1 MGKIKTMKKTNLI
14 TGTLVYSDVKN
25 ANGRIYTKDC
35 MMDMLHQAIED
46 VKDGCLLGEFGYGSQ
61 PEVNLGNVSHKVTEV
76 RLNPYNDSLEG
87 TIEILETPKGK
98 QILKMLNE
106 NDYKFDD
113 LFVVRPRGTGTVNE
127 KGEVENYTLYS
138 FDVIFKQEDAF
149 NVREKPEDEKFKIE

>member
-1 MGKIKTMKKTNLI
+1 MGKSKNMKV
-14 TGTLVYSDVKN
+14 TGKFIVFDQKN
-25 ANGRIYTKDC
+25 KNGRIYTKEC
-35 MMDMLHQAIED
+35 GSAIMQQFNKLAHE
-46 VKDGCLLGEFGYGSQ
+46 GQMILGEFGY
-61 PEVNLGNVSHKVTEV
+61 PENRFEVSLGNVSHRV
-76 RLNPYNDSLEG
+76 DSLEFDMLNNCLRG

-106 NDYKFDD
+106 NGYKFED

-149 NVREKPEDEKFKIE
+149 NQNVVKI